1 MAIVIKQKPTR
12 TPSIGILGSLGVY
25 EERDLRLLSAV
36 YCNKRTVSEEV
47 GSPWT
52 AKSHYHI
59 PAPLMRRF
67 FDEQQPAFMNNW
79 REHVTYPLDDNA
91 TTVTDKWHRL
101 QVEPDAKELYEN
113 WVNFEH
119 DLNLIKRNG
128 AELTDSILARHG
140 IGEDFFARQPKPHQK
155 AGMAFF
161 LRSVEIGS
169 GHICLFDEMRTGKTK
184 QAIDI
189 ATWLL
194 KTKRIQRVLVIVPNT
209 IKRVWMNE
217 IMLDSPVYG
226 LLSAIIKG
234 TKSQK
239 EELWATSLF
248 FYIVNYECA
257 RADEEFMKQW
267 QEDCK
272 DRGYLLICDEAHKL
286 KNPQS
291 KQSRAIL
298 SLNPTYSI
306 FMTGTPVAN
315 RPEDAFSMTNFV
327 CPGILGKSIEDFQY
341 KFGIRGGYQGKQIT
355 GYRDLDEVK
364 YRLARLSM
372 RRLRK
377 DVIFDQTIRADRYGT
392 LSGDQ
397 AKAYD
402 DMRDF
407 LWAEVMKE
415 TEWTEIRAQNHMVK
429 ILRLQ
434 QITSG
439 YLPKVAVEDCSNLY
453 ELTPTSSK
461 SAQTDEDVVWF
472 DSNWKLQ
479 ELDEFIDEYLD
490 DFGKLVIW
498 SRFVPP
504 ILKLVKRYS
513 QHGAVHIRGQM
524 GDQAIDN
531 MYRFQQDPKCRIMI
545 AQIQTSEGKGFQPA
559 TVCIFWDKWWSPHLN
574 KQAEDRIVG
583 IKNPVPVTVMSLISE
598 DTIDDR
604 LETILAKKT
613 GWANGITGDVTSDI
627 KLPKLDRDTLL
638 YLLAKPE
645 EAKHLAGRLF

>member
-1 MAIVIKQKPTR
+1 M
-12 TPSIGILGSLGVY
+12 
-25 EERDLRLLSAV
+25 RLLNAV
-36 YCNKRTVSEEV
+36 YCNKRIVQEEL

-52 AKSHYHI
+52 VKSHYHV
-59 PAPLMRRF
+59 PLPLARRF
-67 FDEQQPAFMNNW
+67 FEETPPAFMNNW
-79 REHVTYPLDDNA
+79 REHVTYPLDDDA
-91 TTVTDKWHRL
+91 KGIPAQWHRL
-101 QVEPDAKELYEN
+101 QVEPEVKELYDKWIE
-113 WVNFEH
+113 FEH

-128 AELTDSILARHG
+128 AELTDSILARYS
-140 IGEDFFARQPKPHQK
+140 IDDSFFTRQPKPHQK

-161 LRSVEIGS
+161 LRSLELGS

-184 QAIDI
+184 QAVDI

-194 KTKRIQRVLVIVPNT
+194 KNKMVQRVLVIVPNT

-217 IMLDSPVYG
+217 IMLDSPMYG
-226 LLSAIIKG
+226 LLSCIIQG
-234 TKSQK
+234 TKDQK
-239 EELWATSLF
+239 AALWAQKMF

-257 RADEEFMKQW
+257 RADEEEMKVW
-267 QEDCK
+267 EEDC
-272 DRGYLLICDEAHKL
+272 RHTGYLLICDEAHKL

-291 KQSRAIL
+291 KQSKAIL

-315 RPEDAFSMTNFV
+315 RPEDAFSMADFI
-327 CPGILGKSIEDFQY
+327 CPGVLGQNIEYFQER
-341 KFGIRGGYQGKQIT
+341 FGIRGGYQGRQIT

-377 DVIFDQTIRADRYGT
+377 DIIFDQAVRADRYGT

-397 AKAYD
+397 KKAYD

-407 LWAEVMKE
+407 LWAEISKE

-439 YLPKVAVEDCSNLY
+439 YLPKVPDSDGMFFLEQFAS
-453 ELTPTSSK
+453 TSSK
-461 SAQTDEDVVWF
+461 LAQTDEDVVWF
-472 DSNWKLQ
+472 DNNWKLA

-490 DFGKLVIW
+490 DFGKIVIW

-504 ILKLVKRYS
+504 ILKLVKRYGKY
-513 QHGAVHIRGQM
+513 GAVHIRGQM
-524 GDQAIDN
+524 GEKAVDN
-531 MYRFQQDPKCRIMI
+531 MYRFQQDPSCRIMI

-559 TVCIFWDKWWSPHLN
+559 TLCIFWDKWWSPHLN

-583 IKNPVPVTVMSLISE
+583 IKNPVPVTVISLVTE
-598 DTIDDR
+598 DSIDDR
-604 LETILAKKT
+604 LEVILSKKT
-613 GWANGITGDVTSDI
+613 GWANGITGDQPADI
-627 KLPKLDRDTLL
+627 KLPKFDKAVLL

-645 EAKHLAGRLF
+645 EAKRLGGELF

>member
-1 MAIVIKQKPTR
+1 MPIIVKQKPTR
-12 TPSIGILGSLGVY
+12 TPSIGVLGSLGVY
-25 EERDLRLLSAV
+25 EERDMRLLSAV
-36 YCNKRTVSEEV
+36 YCNKRTVPEEL

-52 AKSHYHI
+52 VKSHYTV

-67 FDEQQPAFMNNW
+67 FEEQQPGFMNNW
-79 REHVTYPLDDNA
+79 REHITYALPDDA
-91 TTVTDKWHRL
+91 VSVPDKWRRL
-101 QVEPDAKELYEN
+101 QVDEEAGAYYADWLHY
-113 WVNFEH
+113 EH

-128 AELTDSILARHG
+128 AELTDSILRSHG
-140 IGEDFFARQPKPHQK
+140 IDDSFFTRKPLPHQK

-161 LRSVEIGS
+161 LRSLEIGS

-194 KTKRIQRVLVIVPNT
+194 KNKMIQRVLVIVPNT

-217 IMLDSPVYG
+217 ILLDSPMYG
-226 LLSAIIKG
+226 LLSAIIQG
-234 TKSQK
+234 TKLQK
-239 EELWATSLF
+239 EMLWAQKFF

-267 QEDCK
+267 EQDCNHT
-272 DRGYLLICDEAHKL
+272 GYLLICDEAHKL
-286 KNPQS
+286 KNTQAKQS
-291 KQSRAIL
+291 KAIL

-315 RPEDAFSMTNFV
+315 RPEDAFSMVDFV
-327 CPGILGKSIEDFQY
+327 CPGVLGASIEDFQW
-341 KFGIRGGYQGKQIT
+341 KFGIRGGYMGRQIT
-355 GYRDLDEVK
+355 GYQNLEEVK

-377 DVIFDQTIRADRYGT
+377 DIIFDQTIRAPRYGT
-392 LSGDQ
+392 LGGDQ
-397 AKAYD
+397 KKAYD

-407 LWAEVMKE
+407 LWAEILKE

-439 YLPKVAVEDCSNLY
+439 YLPKIEEDELY
-453 ELTPTSSK
+453 GLAPTSSK

-472 DSNWKLQ
+472 DNNWKLT

-490 DFGKLVIW
+490 DFGKIVIW

-504 ILKLVKRYS
+504 ILKLVKRY
-513 QHGAVHIRGQM
+513 QKYGAVHIRGQM
-524 GDQAIDN
+524 GERAIEN
-531 MYRFQQDPKCRIMI
+531 MYRFQRDPSCKIMI

-559 TVCIFWDKWWSPHLN
+559 TVCVFWDKWWSPHLN
-574 KQAEDRIVG
+574 RQAEDRIVG
-583 IKNPVPVTVMSLISE
+583 VKNPVPVTVISLITE
-598 DTIDDR
+598 DSIDDR
-604 LETILAKKT
+604 LEVILAKKT
-613 GWANGITGDVTSDI
+613 GWANGITGDTPADI
-627 KLPKLDRDTLL
+627 KLPKFDRDTLL
-638 YLLAKPE
+638 YLLAKPGD
-645 EAKHLAGRLF
+645 EAKFRGELF